1 MTQTKLFHIYKVL
14 FIYIMVQIILIQNSV
29 NMTSDST
36 VQEIGTQWMV
46 VVTILLL
53 FLLTKALCIVPIYYN
68 KLVVIVIYVVIS
80 CSNSYYQIC
89 RNLSKTNISK
99 MIENTLCKPAVRW
112 WLLSNGQSNPFL
124 RWEKITS
131 SILK

>member
-80 CSNSYYQIC
+80 YSNSYYQIC

>member
-1 MTQTKLFHIYKVL
+1 
-14 FIYIMVQIILIQNSV
+14 
-29 NMTSDST
+29 MTSDST

-99 MIENTLCKPAVRW
+99 MIENTQATYDMW
-112 WLLSNGQSNPFL
+112 A
-124 RWEKITS
+124 
-131 SILK
+131 

>member
-46 VVTILLL
+46 VVTILLF